1 MARPAA
7 SQLLPPMRKRGRRCA
22 LMIPVVAALAL
33 GLSACVGKTYPAT
46 NVTNVS
52 AQLNA
57 RGYTDG
63 GPATWW
69 WEYDTLRGD
78 LGTANDTEVCGNP
91 HQPDRRCGP
100 AHGGSRSNQIPLSV
114 TVTGLMP
121 DTRYFFRACGQD
133 VNDPGPSCAQIRSFK
148 TLAGTSY
155 VFDRKWGSQGSADG
169 QFFGPVQ
176 AATDSSNNVYVAD
189 NGNDRVQKFSSTG
202 AFLAKWGSNGPADG
216 QFGVP
221 GPTAVATDPAGN
233 VYVADHGSP
242 LEPVNDR
249 IQKFTSSGA
258 FITKWG
264 SHGTGPNQFRGPA
277 GVAVDSAGAVYVADY
292 DPSSF
297 DNHRVKKFSST
308 GAFITQWGSFGSGDG
323 QFREPTAVATD
334 PAGNVYVADS
344 GNHRIQRFSSTG
356 AFVTKWG
363 GFGSGEG
370 QFNVPCAVATDS
382 AGNVYVADNGNDR
395 VQKFSSTGAF
405 ITEWGGRG
413 SGDGQFSTPC
423 GIAVDSVGS
432 VYVTE
437 YANNRVQKFK
447 PVQ

>member
-7 SQLLPPMRKRGRRCA
+7 SQLLPPMRKRGPRRA

-100 AHGGSRSNQIPLSV
+100 AQGGSRSNQVPLSV
-114 TVTGLMP
+114 TVSGLTP

-133 VNDPGPSCAQIRSFK
+133 VNDPGPSCAQTRSFK

-169 QFFGPVQ
+169 QFSGPVQ

-189 NGNDRVQKFSSTG
+189 NGNDRVQKFSS
-202 AFLAKWGSNGPADG
+202 A
-216 QFGVP
+216 
-221 GPTAVATDPAGN
+221 
-233 VYVADHGSP
+233 
-242 LEPVNDR
+242 
-249 IQKFTSSGA
+249 GA

-264 SHGTGPNQFRGPA
+264 SNGPGDGQFGVPDPRGGHGPSRQRLRRRPRQPRARERPDPEVHLHRRLHHQMGRHGTGPNQFRGPA

-344 GNHRIQRFSSTG
+344 GNHRIQKFSSTG

-363 GFGSGEG
+363 SFGSGEG

-423 GIAVDSVGS
+423 GIAVDSVGN